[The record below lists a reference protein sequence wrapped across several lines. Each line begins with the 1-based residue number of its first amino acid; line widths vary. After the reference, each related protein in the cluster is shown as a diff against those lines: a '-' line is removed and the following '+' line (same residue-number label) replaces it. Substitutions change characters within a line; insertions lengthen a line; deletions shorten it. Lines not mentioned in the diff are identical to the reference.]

1 MSAPKWVCR
10 FGHLVWVGQTCRICE
25 REIMIANIFNRAFEE
40 WKMNNCDREHVMDPP
55 NYVKYYCIKCTAHK
69 RQGTIYCPFCGI
81 TEHYYMMNGVKVK
94 GAGRIDLHLLP
105 EVQAAAGRG
114 LGASPSE
121 EVSQDIS
128 SEEVQF
134 NDAIKVVR
142 KAFDNLK
149 LCRKQRR
156 HMEADCKLVQTEIDK
171 LREDLAIARHAKP
184 QPLAIGT
191 IYGKDRNENMFVL
204 GILQVDQGGLITNVT
219 VRLP

>member
-1 MSAPKWVCR
+1 
-10 FGHLVWVGQTCRICE
+10 
-25 REIMIANIFNRAFEE
+25 
-40 WKMNNCDREHVMDPP
+40 MNNVSNEAAGQMGASCDRPHMMDPP
-55 NYVKYYCIKCTAHK
+55 NYVKYYCVKCTAHK

-94 GAGRIDLHLLP
+94 GTGRVELHLQP

-114 LGASPSE
+114 LGVSSFE

-149 LCRKQRR
+149 LGRKQRR
-156 HMEADCKLVQTEIDK
+156 RLEQQVTGRDTDCKFMQTEIDK
-171 LREDLAIARHAKP
+171 LREDLAIARHAQP
-184 QPLAIGT
+184 QPLAIGQ
-191 IYGKDRNENMFVL
+191 IYGERNGNTYVL
-204 GILQVDQGGLITNVT
+204 GILRIDQGGLVTNVT